1 MLFLS
6 QPTFFPWIGYYDLID
21 QSDIFVILDDVKFEK
36 QSWHHRNNF
45 KSKKGLE
52 LFTLPVLAGKN
63 KLIKDIEIFNPERIQ
78 KKFKSFLI
86 TNYSKAKFFEDYFS
100 IFIERFNKDSSS
112 KKLLILNSGLIDLS
126 LSILKIKKKILF
138 SSSLK
143 VDKKK
148 SERIIDIC
156 KKCNEQNYLSSLG
169 AQEYLLKDQN
179 KFIENQIEVFLH
191 NYDHPQ
197 YKQLYGKFN
206 SFASI
211 LDLIM
216 NEGDNSIDIIRSGR
230 KQNKKLF

>member
-45 KSKKGLE
+45 KSKNGLE
-52 LFTLPVLAGKN
+52 LFTLPVKAGKS

-78 KKFKSFLI
+78 KKFKNFLI
-86 TNYSKAKFFEDYFS
+86 TNYSKAKFFEDYFP
-100 IFIERFNKDSSS
+100 IFIERFNIDSSS
-112 KKLLILNSGLIDLS
+112 KKLIVLNNGLINLS

-138 SSSLK
+138 SSSLEI
-143 VDKKK
+143 DKKK

-156 KKCNEQNYLSSLG
+156 KKCNEENYLSSIG
-169 AQEYLLKDQN
+169 AKDYLLKDQN
-179 KFIENQIEVFLH
+179 KFVDNKIKVFLH
-191 NYDHPQ
+191 NYKHPQ
-197 YKQLYGKFN
+197 YKQLYGKFY
-206 SFASI
+206 SYASI

-216 NEGDNSIDIIRSGR
+216 NEGDNSINIIRSGR